1 MGAAGFESMAD
12 KELDSSDDEEYYAAA
27 AAENANRSPEGGA
40 FEVTRSEQAET
51 EAMEEASAAGD
62 SVLVT
67 FKFLD
72 DGLEAEEEF
81 KQGQEVGHMKMKVAE
96 AKGVG
101 YEQVTLLLDGQP
113 MFDPMSLCD
122 YPTIKASNTA
132 TVEVQITE

>member
-1 MGAAGFESMAD
+1 MC
-12 KELDSSDDEEYYAAA
+12 
-27 AAENANRSPEGGA
+27 
-40 FEVTRSEQAET
+40 VQ
-51 EAMEEASAAGD
+51 
-62 SVLVT
+62 
-67 FKFLD
+67 
-72 DGLEAEEEF
+72 F

-132 TVEVQITE
+132 TVEVLTNGFLVSGLIAGFNL